1 MAAAAIKKI
10 PTSEL
15 RIGMFIH
22 DLDCKW
28 MEHPFLRSKFLID
41 SVQMIQKIA
50 SAGIRH
56 VYIDVGQGRDVDAA
70 PTAAEVEAE
79 LEVQM
84 QAAATGENKEARV
97 SVAEEV
103 NRARALFREATSVIR
118 NLMEDV
124 RLGKQVEV
132 AHMDPLAERMVQSVF
147 RNHHALTGISRIK
160 TKDEYT
166 FMHCVSVAGL
176 LISFARDQKFTE
188 DEIRR
193 IAIGGLLHDIGKT
206 LTPDEVLNKPG
217 RLTPEEMD
225 IMKGHV
231 THSRDILQNTLG
243 IGQIELDV
251 ALMHHERMDGTGYP
265 LGLSGEQISLIGAM
279 SAIVDVYDALTSVRV
294 YKEAWEPSVT
304 LKKMLEWSPAHF
316 DRGLVQHFIRC
327 LGIYPVGSL
336 VELES
341 GLVGIVLEQGSDL
354 LRPQLRIVYHG
365 KKRRYEKVRDVDLA
379 HNQGDRIVA
388 TISPSQYGIDLGAF
402 L

>member
-1 MAAAAIKKI
+1 MIKKI

-15 RIGMFIH
+15 RVGMYVH

-28 MEHPFLRSKFLID
+28 MEHPFLISKFTLKNA
-41 SVQMIQKIA
+41 QMVQKIA

-56 VYIDVGQGRDVDAA
+56 VYIDVSQGLDVDTA
-70 PTAAEVEAE
+70 PTVNEVEAG
-79 LEVQM
+79 LEAQM
-84 QAAATGENKEARV
+84 QEAAAAQTGESRV

-103 NRARALFREATSVIR
+103 TRARALFREATSVIR

-132 AHMDPLAERMVQSVF
+132 AHIDPLAERMVQSVF

-176 LISFARDQKFTE
+176 LVTFARDQKFTE
-188 DEIRR
+188 DEIRK

-217 RLTPEEMD
+217 KLSPEEFD

-231 THSRDILQNTLG
+231 THSRDILQNTLD
-243 IGQIELDV
+243 IGQMELDI

-294 YKEAWEPSVT
+294 YKEAWEPSVA

-341 GLVGIVLEQGSDL
+341 GLVGIVLEQGKDL

-365 KKRRYEKVRDVDLA
+365 KKRRYEKVHDVDLA
-379 HNQGDRIVA
+379 HNQSDRIVA
-388 TISPSQYGIDLGAF
+388 TISPAQYGIDLGAF

>member
-1 MAAAAIKKI
+1 MASATIKRI
-10 PTSEL
+10 PTSAL
-15 RIGMFIH
+15 RTGMFVH
-22 DLDCKW
+22 DLDCNW
-28 MEHPFLRSKFLID
+28 MDHPFLSNKFLLD
-41 SVQMIQKIA
+41 NVQTIQKIA

-56 VYIDVGQGRDVDAA
+56 VYIDVSQGRDVEEA
-70 PTAAEVEAE
+70 PTAQ
-79 LEVQM
+79 EVQ
-84 QAAATGENKEARV
+84 AAVQSQVEQLAAKPSEESKT

-103 NRARALFREATSVIR
+103 DRARALFREATSVIR

-132 AHMDPLAERMVQSVF
+132 ESIDPMAERMVQSVF

-176 LISFARDQKFTE
+176 LITFARAQGFAEQDIHQV
-188 DEIRR
+188 
-193 IAIGGLLHDIGKT
+193 AIGGLLHDIGKT

-217 RLTPEEMD
+217 KLTPEEFE

-231 THSRDILQNTLG
+231 THSRDILQETLG
-243 IGQIELDV
+243 ISQTALDISV
-251 ALMHHERMDGTGYP
+251 LHHERIDGTGYP
-265 LGLSGEQISLIGAM
+265 LGLSGEQISLIGKM

-294 YKEAWEPSVT
+294 YKEAWEPSVA

-316 DRGLVQHFIRC
+316 DRTLVQHFIRC

-336 VELES
+336 VALES
-341 GLVGIVLEQGSDL
+341 GLVGIVLEQGKDL
-354 LRPQLRIVYHG
+354 LRPQLRIVYNG
-365 KKRRYEKVRDVDLA
+365 RKRCYEKVRDVDLGN
-379 HNQGDRIVA
+379 NQNDRIIA
-388 TISPSQYGIDLGAF
+388 TVSPADHGIDIGAF

>member
-1 MAAAAIKKI
+1 MIKKI
-10 PTSEL
+10 PTGEL
-15 RIGMFIH
+15 RVGMFIH

-28 MEHPFLRSKFLID
+28 MEHPFLVSRFTLKNA
-41 SVQMIQKIA
+41 QMIQKIA

-56 VYIDVGQGRDVDAA
+56 VYIDVNQGLDVDAA
-70 PTAAEVEAE
+70 PTVTEVETD
-79 LEVQM
+79 LEAQM
-84 QAAATGENKEARV
+84 QKVAAAGGNGEMRV

-124 RLGKQVEV
+124 RLGKQVEI

-176 LISFARDQKFTE
+176 LITFARDQKFSE

-217 RLTPEEMD
+217 KLTPEEFD

-243 IGQIELDV
+243 IGQMELDI

-294 YKEAWEPSVT
+294 YKDAWEPSIA

-341 GLVGIVLEQGSDL
+341 GLVGIVLEQGKDL

-365 KKRRYEKVRDVDLA
+365 RKRRYEKVRDVDLA
-379 HNQGDRIVA
+379 HNHGDRIVA
-388 TISPSQYGIDLGAF
+388 TVSPAQYGIDLAAF